1 MSAGVGV
8 DTDEMY
14 AAAIAVRRAVVHG
27 EGEDACHQWSFDYG
41 HDGLAAAAEVFLGE
55 ADQALHGLLAVGRE
69 VAGGLTEQAAAYRSV
84 DAEVQRRLSG
94 LAGSTPPAAA
104 SLANRPS

>member
-1 MSAGVGV
+1 MAAGVGV

-14 AAAIAVRRAVVHG
+14 TAAILVRRAVVHG

-41 HDGLAAAAEVFLGE
+41 HDGVAAAAEVFLGE
-55 ADQALHGLLAVGRE
+55 ADRALQQLLAVGRE
-69 VAGGLTEQAAAYRSV
+69 VADGLTQQAGAYRSV

-94 LAGSTPPAAA
+94 LSGSTPPGAA